1 MGPPICRL
9 MFPAEIAP
17 TALSSC
23 SLQVDAEYCNRKSL
37 LLQLSVILTATVA
50 VGMSGVNNR
59 PDLVWFRHASASQSN
74 TLLLQELSAV
84 HILVRTSTSD
94 ALFTPQNTFVK

>member
-1 MGPPICRL
+1 
-9 MFPAEIAP
+9 MFPAAIAP
-17 TALSSC
+17 MAMSSC

-37 LLQLSVILTATVA
+37 LFQLSVLFTATVA

-59 PDLVWFRHASASQSN
+59 PDLVWFRHTSASQSN

-84 HILVRTSTSD
+84 HILVRTSTSH